1 MAASAPLAGVA
12 LLLLLLHAAHDGGM
26 AGLASTGGARM
37 ASSEGYAPV
46 QTVVYRSA
54 ALEASEAFEPFQL
67 CMGCRCCPAGN
78 NGSSCVDTQC
88 CYGIN
93 CNLPGK
99 PFGTCAFTPRTC
111 GCGANNCTA
120 APAPPPP
127 TS

>member
-1 MAASAPLAGVA
+1 MAASAPLARVA
-12 LLLLLLHAAHDGGM
+12 LLLLLLHAAHHAAHGGAVARL
-26 AGLASTGGARM
+26 AGTGGARM
-37 ASSEGYAPV
+37 ASPEGYAPV
-46 QTVVYRSA
+46 QTAVYRPA
-54 ALEASEAFEPFQL
+54 ASEAFEPFQL

-120 APAPPPP
+120 APAPP
-127 TS
+127 SS

>member
-12 LLLLLLHAAHDGGM
+12 LLLLLILHAAH
-26 AGLASTGGARM
+26 AGAVARLAGTGGGKM
-37 ASSEGYAPV
+37 ASPEGYAPV

-54 ALEASEAFEPFQL
+54 ASEAFEPFQL
-67 CMGCRCCPAGN
+67 LTMGCRCCPAGN

-120 APAPPPP
+120 APGPPA
-127 TS
+127 S